1 MAVNSKKKKGGFL
14 RDIRNNKASYLLALP
29 VLIYVFVFQYMT
41 YPYIVIAFQKFSY
54 RTGLTIWNNKWI
66 GLKNFEFFFK
76 SIYFSRITWNTIKFS
91 FLFIVFGTFFALI
104 CSLLLNEVRYKLF
117 AKTAQSVYLFP
128 HFLSWVVVSYI
139 VFSLF
144 GTEYGLVNRILRSL
158 QLEPISWYSRA
169 RPWTWIIVSMRVW
182 KETGISTIIFLAAI
196 TGIDQQLYEA
206 ATVDGA
212 TRWQKARSITIPL
225 LMPTVAILTLL
236 AIGRMMYG
244 DFGMMY
250 AIIGDNGLL
259 YPTADIIDTYVFRAL
274 RRIGDPSQA
283 MAVGLYQSV
292 IGFVLVFITNYVV
305 RKYYKEGALF

>member
-1 MAVNSKKKKGGFL
+1 MRSKW
-14 RDIRNNKASYLLALP
+14 
-29 VLIYVFVFQYMT
+29 
-41 YPYIVIAFQKFSY
+41 FS
-54 RTGLTIWNNKWI
+54 
-66 GLKNFEFFFK
+66 
-76 SIYFSRITWNTIKFS
+76 
-91 FLFIVFGTFFALI
+91 
-104 CSLLLNEVRYKLF
+104 
-117 AKTAQSVYLFP
+117 KTAQSIYLFP

-144 GTEYGLVNRILRSL
+144 GTELGLVNRALRSL
-158 QLEPISWYSRA
+158 QLEPISWYSRPG
-169 RPWTWIIVSMRVW
+169 PWTSIVVAMRVW

-212 TRWQKARSITIPL
+212 TRWQKATSITIPL

-259 YPTADIIDTYVFRAL
+259 YSTTDIIDTYVFRAL
-274 RRIGDPSQA
+274 RQIGDPSQA

-292 IGFVLVFITNYVV
+292 IGFVLVFITNSGV
-305 RKYYKEGALF
+305 RKFFKEGALF